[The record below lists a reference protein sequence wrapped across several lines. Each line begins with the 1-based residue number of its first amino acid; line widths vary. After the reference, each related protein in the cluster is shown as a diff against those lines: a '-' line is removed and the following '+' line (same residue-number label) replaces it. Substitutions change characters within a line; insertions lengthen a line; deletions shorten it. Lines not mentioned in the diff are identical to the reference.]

1 MAVIY
6 DISAYQQKKLEHE
19 FSLATSEAKK
29 IMTSYQYNE
38 CTAIIE
44 NVRNKTSNDLLDVDI
59 VNRLA
64 PIFNLQIS
72 ESDSANLTSSIR
84 STLLKKLTFTLT
96 DGVMLFKD
104 ECKRFEWLRN
114 IVAVIHWQIAVVL
127 CKRSIGVTNVY

>member
-6 DISAYQQKKLEHE
+6 DISAYQQKKLDQE
-19 FSLATSEAKK
+19 FSLATAEANT

-38 CTAIIE
+38 CTAVIE
-44 NVRNKTSNDLLDVDI
+44 NVRNKTSHDPSDDNI

-96 DGVMLFKD
+96 DGVMFFKD
-104 ECKRFEWLRN
+104 ECKRFEWQRN
-114 IVAVIHWQIAVVL
+114 IVAVIHWQIAVAL
-127 CKRSIGVTNVY
+127 CKRSIGVTM